1 MRYMTL
7 KNIKVGMQMAKPLID
22 ENGNILLNTGNQ
34 LSSGVYN
41 RIQKMDVQGL
51 YVNDEISEGI
61 EVEDLIRY
69 NLKSDAL
76 KALLSKNV
84 QRSIVLAKEI
94 VSALKERDSLQVNL
108 IEIKNNKNF
117 PQKHCVS
124 VCIYSV
130 IIGLAMKLSEEQLI
144 NLAVAAM
151 LHDIAKFDLPESLLY
166 KPAPLSPAEEK
177 IMKQLPKVSYEKLSF
192 VPEISSQTRHAILM
206 HHENEDGSGY
216 PFGKKGDEIHLLA
229 KILHVANSFD
239 SLISPSYKTPISI
252 PEAVE
257 YIMGAAGTIF
267 NKKIV
272 EIFVSKFAVYPVGTQ
287 VKLSNGEVG
296 IIASNEHNNLRPVI
310 RLLNEKLNFPLIDLS
325 DNKQYLNVTILGI
338 E

>member
-7 KNIKVGMQMAKPLID
+7 KNIKIGMQMAKPLID
-22 ENGNILLNTGNQ
+22 ENGNILLKAGNQ
-34 LSSGVYN
+34 VSSAVYN

-51 YVNDEISEGI
+51 YVHDEISAGI

-76 KALLSKNV
+76 KALISKNIK
-84 QRSIVLAKEI
+84 QSIVLAKEI
-94 VSALKERDSLQVNL
+94 VEDLRKSDSLQVNL
-108 IEIKNNKNF
+108 IDVKNNKNF

-130 IIGLAMKLSEEQLI
+130 IIGMAMKLTEEQLN

-151 LHDIAKFDLPESLLY
+151 LHDIAKFDLPETLLY

-177 IMKQLPKVSYEKLSF
+177 IMKQLPKASYEKLSF
-192 VPEISSQTRHAILM
+192 FNEISSQTRHAILM

-216 PFGKKGDEIHLLA
+216 PFGKKGNEIHLLA
-229 KILHVANSFD
+229 KIVHVANAFD
-239 SLISPSYKTPISI
+239 SLISPTFKTPTPI
-252 PEAVE
+252 PDAVE
-257 YIMGAAGTIF
+257 YIMGASGTIF
-267 NKKIV
+267 NKEV
-272 EIFVSKFAVYPVGTQ
+272 VDAFVSKFALYPVGTQ

-310 RLLNEKLNFPLIDLS
+310 RLLNEKLNYPLIDLS
-325 DNKQYLNVTILGI
+325 DNKSYLNVTILGI

>member
-7 KNIKVGMQMAKPLID
+7 KNIKIGMQMAKPLID
-22 ENGNILLNTGNQ
+22 ENGNILLKAGNQ
-34 LSSGVYN
+34 VSSAAYN

-51 YVNDEISEGI
+51 YVNDEISAGI

-84 QRSIVLAKEI
+84 KQSIALAKEI
-94 VSALKERDSLQVNL
+94 VDDLKKSDSLQVNL
-108 IEIKNNKNF
+108 IDVKNNKNF

-130 IIGLAMKLSEEQLI
+130 IIGMAMKLTEEQLN

-177 IMKQLPKVSYEKLSF
+177 IMKQLPRVSYEKLSF
-192 VPEISSQTRHAILM
+192 FNEISSQTRHAILL

-216 PFGKKGDEIHLLA
+216 PFGKKGNEIHLLA
-229 KILHVANSFD
+229 KIVHVANAFD
-239 SLISPSYKTPISI
+239 SLISPTYKTPTSI
-252 PEAVE
+252 PDAVE
-257 YIMGAAGTIF
+257 YIMGASGTIF
-267 NKKIV
+267 NKEV
-272 EIFVSKFAVYPVGTQ
+272 VDAFVSKFALYPVGTQ

-310 RLLNEKLNFPLIDLS
+310 RLLNEKLNYPLIDLS
-325 DNKQYLNVTILGI
+325 DNKSYLNVTILGI

>member
-7 KNIKVGMQMAKPLID
+7 KNLKVGMKMAKPLID
-22 ENGNILLNTGNQ
+22 ENGNILLKEGNL
-34 LSSGVYN
+34 LSSAVYN

-51 YVNDEISEGI
+51 YVNDEISAGI

-76 KALLSKNV
+76 KALLGKNV
-84 QRSIVLAKEI
+84 QKSIALAKEI
-94 VSALKERDSLQVNL
+94 VSDLRERSSLQVNL
-108 IEIKNNKNF
+108 IDIKNNKNF

-166 KPAPLSPAEEK
+166 KPAPLSPSEEK
-177 IMKQLPKVSYEKLSF
+177 IMKQLPKVSYEKLSLF
-192 VPEISSQTRHAILM
+192 TEISSQTRHAILM

-216 PFGKKGDEIHLLA
+216 PFGKKGSEIHLLA
-229 KILHVANSFD
+229 KIVHVANSFD
-239 SLISPSYKTPISI
+239 SLISPSFKTPVSI

-267 NKKIV
+267 NKEVVKAFI
-272 EIFVSKFAVYPVGTQ
+272 SSFAIYPVGTQ

-296 IIASNEHNNLRPVI
+296 IVASNEHNSLRPVV
-310 RLLNEKLNFPLIDLS
+310 RLLNEKLNYPLIDLS

>member
-1 MRYMTL
+1 
-7 KNIKVGMQMAKPLID
+7 MQMAKPLID
-22 ENGNILLNTGNQ
+22 ENGNVLLKAGNQ
-34 LSSGVYN
+34 VSSAVYN

-51 YVNDEISEGI
+51 YINDEISAGI

-84 QRSIVLAKEI
+84 KNSISLAKEI
-94 VSALKERDSLQVNL
+94 VEDLKKSDSLQVNL
-108 IEIKNNKNF
+108 IDVKNNKNF

-130 IIGLAMKLSEEQLI
+130 IIGLAMKLSEEQLN

-151 LHDIAKFDLPESLLY
+151 LHDIAKFDLPDSLLY

-177 IMKQLPKVSYEKLSF
+177 IMKQLPKVSYEKLSLF
-192 VPEISSQTRHAILM
+192 NEISSQTRHAILL

-216 PFGKKGDEIHLLA
+216 PFGKKGNEIHLLA

-239 SLISPSYKTPISI
+239 SLISPTYKTPTSI
-252 PEAVE
+252 PDAVE

-267 NKKIV
+267 NKEV
-272 EIFVSKFAVYPVGTQ
+272 VNAFVSKFALYPVGTQ
-287 VKLSNGEVG
+287 VKLSNGEIG
-296 IIASNEHNNLRPVI
+296 IVASNEHNNLRPVI
-310 RLLNEKLNFPLIDLS
+310 RLLNEKLNYPFVDLS
-325 DNKQYLNVTILGI
+325 DNKAYLNVTILGI

>member
-7 KNIKVGMQMAKPLID
+7 KNVKIGMQMAKPLID
-22 ENGNILLNTGNQ
+22 ENGNILLKAGNQ
-34 LSSGVYN
+34 VSSTIYN
-41 RIQKMDVQGL
+41 RIQQMELQGL
-51 YVNDEISEGI
+51 YVHDEVSDGI

-76 KALLSKNV
+76 KALLNKNIK
-84 QRSIVLAKEI
+84 QSITLAKEI
-94 VSALKERDSLQVNL
+94 VEDLRGSVSSKVNL
-108 IEIKNNKNF
+108 IDIKNNKNF

-124 VCIYSV
+124 VCVYSV
-130 IIGLAMKLSEEQLI
+130 IIGMAMKLTVEQLN

-151 LHDIAKFDLPESLLY
+151 LHDIAKFDLPDSLLY

-192 VPEISSQTRHAILM
+192 FNEISSQTRHAILM

-216 PFGKKGDEIHLLA
+216 PFGKKGNEIHLLA

-239 SLISPSYKTPISI
+239 SLISPTFKTPTPI
-252 PEAVE
+252 PEAIT
-257 YIMGAAGTIF
+257 YIVKNVGTIF
-267 NKKIV
+267 NKEVVAAFI
-272 EIFVSKFAVYPVGTQ
+272 SKFVFYPAGTQ

-296 IIASNEHNNLRPVI
+296 IVVSNEHNTLRPTI
-310 RLLNEKLNFPLIDLS
+310 RLLNEKLNYPLVDLS
-325 DNKQYLNVTILGI
+325 DNKEYLKVNILGI

>member
-22 ENGNILLNTGNQ
+22 ENGNVLLKAGNQ
-34 LSSGVYN
+34 VSSAVYN

-51 YVNDEISEGI
+51 YINDEISAGI

-84 QRSIVLAKEI
+84 KNSISLAKEI
-94 VSALKERDSLQVNL
+94 VEDLKKSDSLQVNL
-108 IEIKNNKNF
+108 IDVKNNKNF

-130 IIGLAMKLSEEQLI
+130 IIGLAMKLSEEQLN

-151 LHDIAKFDLPESLLY
+151 LHDIAKFDLPDSLLY

-177 IMKQLPKVSYEKLSF
+177 IMKQLPKVSYEKLSLF
-192 VPEISSQTRHAILM
+192 NEISSQTRHAILL

-216 PFGKKGDEIHLLA
+216 PFGKKGNEIHLLA

-239 SLISPSYKTPISI
+239 SLISPTYKTPTSI
-252 PEAVE
+252 PDAVE

-267 NKKIV
+267 NKEV
-272 EIFVSKFAVYPVGTQ
+272 VNAFVSKFALYPVGTQ
-287 VKLSNGEVG
+287 VKLSNGEIG
-296 IIASNEHNNLRPVI
+296 IVASNEHNNLRPVI
-310 RLLNEKLNFPLIDLS
+310 RLLNEKLNYPFVDLS
-325 DNKQYLNVTILGI
+325 DNKAYLNVTILGI

>member
-22 ENGNILLNTGNQ
+22 ENGNVLLKAGNSV
-34 LSSGVYN
+34 SSSVYN

-51 YVNDEISEGI
+51 YINDEISAGI

-84 QRSIVLAKEI
+84 KNSIALAKEI
-94 VSALKERDSLQVNL
+94 VEDLRKSDSLQVNL
-108 IEIKNNKNF
+108 IDVKNNKNF

-130 IIGLAMKLSEEQLI
+130 IIGMAMKLSEEQLN

-151 LHDIAKFDLPESLLY
+151 LHDIAKFDLPDSLLY

-177 IMKQLPKVSYEKLSF
+177 IMKQLPKVSYEKLSLF
-192 VPEISSQTRHAILM
+192 NEISSQTRHAILM

-216 PFGKKGDEIHLLA
+216 PFGKKGNEIHLLA
-229 KILHVANSFD
+229 KILHVANKFD
-239 SLISPSYKTPISI
+239 SLISPTYKNPTSI
-252 PEAVE
+252 PDAVE
-257 YIMGAAGTIF
+257 YIMGASGTIF
-267 NKKIV
+267 NKEV
-272 EIFVSKFAVYPVGTQ
+272 VDAFVSKFALYPVGTQ
-287 VKLSNGEVG
+287 VKLSNGEIG
-296 IIASNEHNNLRPVI
+296 IVASNEHNNLRPVI
-310 RLLNEKLNFPLIDLS
+310 RLLNEKLNYPLIDLS
-325 DNKQYLNVTILGI
+325 DNKAYLNVTILGI

>member
-7 KNIKVGMQMAKPLID
+7 KNIKIGMQMAKPLLD
-22 ENGNILLNTGNQ
+22 ENGNILLKAGNQ
-34 LSSGVYN
+34 VSSAVYN

-51 YVNDEISEGI
+51 YVNDEISAGI
-61 EVEDLIRY
+61 EVEDLSRY

-76 KALLSKNV
+76 KALISKNIK
-84 QRSIVLAKEI
+84 QSIVLAKEI
-94 VSALKERDSLQVNL
+94 VDDLRKSDSLQVNL
-108 IEIKNNKNF
+108 IDVKNNKNF

-130 IIGLAMKLSEEQLI
+130 IIGMAMKLTEEQLN

-177 IMKQLPKVSYEKLSF
+177 IMKQLPKASYEKLSF
-192 VPEISSQTRHAILM
+192 FNEISSQTRHAILM

-216 PFGKKGDEIHLLA
+216 PFGKKGNEIHLLA
-229 KILHVANSFD
+229 KIVHVANAFD
-239 SLISPSYKTPISI
+239 SMISPTYKTPTSI
-252 PEAVE
+252 PDAVE
-257 YIMGAAGTIF
+257 YIMGASGTIF
-267 NKKIV
+267 SKEVVNA
-272 EIFVSKFAVYPVGTQ
+272 FVSKFALYPVGTQ

-296 IIASNEHNNLRPVI
+296 IVASNEHNSLRPVV
-310 RLLNEKLNFPLIDLS
+310 RLLNEKLNYPLIDLS

>member
-22 ENGNILLNTGNQ
+22 ENGNILLKAGNQ
-34 LSSGVYN
+34 VSSAVLN
-41 RIQKMDVQGL
+41 RIQSMDVQGL
-51 YVNDEISEGI
+51 YINDEISNGI

-69 NLKSDAL
+69 NLKSDAF
-76 KALLSKNV
+76 KALISKNIK
-84 QRSIVLAKEI
+84 QSIVLAKEI
-94 VSALKERDSLQVNL
+94 VEDLRKSDSSQVNL
-108 IEIKNNKNF
+108 IDIKNNKNF

-130 IIGLAMKLSEEQLI
+130 IIGMAMKLNVEQLN

-151 LHDIAKFDLPESLLY
+151 LHDIAKFDLPDKLLY
-166 KPAPLSPAEEK
+166 KPAPLSPAEQK
-177 IMKQLPKVSYEKLSF
+177 IMKELPKVSYEKLSLF
-192 VPEISSQTRHAILM
+192 TEISSQTRHAILL

-216 PFGKKGDEIHLLA
+216 PFGKKGNEIHLLA
-229 KILHVANSFD
+229 KIVHVANSFD
-239 SLISPSYKTPISI
+239 SLISPTFKTPTSI
-252 PEAVE
+252 PDAVE

-267 NKKIV
+267 NKEV
-272 EIFVSKFAVYPVGTQ
+272 VDAFVSKFALYPVGTQ

-310 RLLNEKLNFPLIDLS
+310 RLLNEKLNYPLIDLS
-325 DNKQYLNVTILGI
+325 DNKSYLNVTILGI